1 MSDRNTKVAVRGL
14 AVAALLLVI
23 PLNVSVASA
32 QEGILLETIGAV
44 RMAQPDEVRRMNGE
58 REASRAQSQPAA
70 SQGTG
75 SNRQLA
81 R

>member
-14 AVAALLLVI
+14 AVAALLSSFLE
-23 PLNVSVASA
+23 VSVASA

-75 SNRQLA
+75 RNSQLA